1 MKPRFPIIAAVLLLL
16 AAALA
21 WRIKTGVSKPSVGGV
36 GPAADVSLSVEI
48 KKASVRKTG
57 KPAQLII
64 CITAVFSQ
72 NGLAPLRLGPPPVT
86 LWSASHTPVPPLCA
100 TTELLLQGCH
110 FAHSFIHGNAPP
122 TTARRAPAEIDLA
135 PTPSGPG
142 KRRPIAGGRIH
153 APLQS
158 LTRPAQGAT
167 Y

>member
-1 MKPRFPIIAAVLLLL
+1 MKAAQIPASRLVGDWQSVL
-16 AAALA
+16 
-21 WRIKTGVSKPSVGGV
+21 IGEPG
-36 GPAADVSLSVEI
+36 
-48 KKASVRKTG
+48 
-57 KPAQLII
+57 Q
-64 CITAVFSQ
+64 TA
-72 NGLAPLRLGPPPVT
+72 PPVT
-86 LWSASHTPVPPLCA
+86 LWSASHTPAPPLCA
-100 TTELLLQGCH
+100 TTELLLQSCH
-110 FAHSFIHGNAPP
+110 FAHSFIDGNAPP